1 MKSNFFLLFLIVIF
15 NISFVF
21 SQYNELGET
30 RDSVDL
36 YNEILQNANVESA
49 RKEIELTVRS
59 VDISKFPFITIMVEA
74 YNKLGEPLDTLSA
87 SLVSVFENNRPR
99 EVVKVEKIP
108 VATNVPVD
116 FVFLVDKTGSMQQ
129 SINSV
134 RDNILSF
141 TDNLVKRGIDYKV
154 GLILFSDDVENIYDP
169 TVNIHE
175 FISWISTV
183 KARGG
188 GDEKENALEALE
200 SAIGLKWRPEANKV
214 CVLITD
220 APYHL
225 KGEDGNGV
233 TNLTTES
240 IIELLQRNEVRVF
253 SIVPKKLTD
262 YKFISGKTRGTFFDY
277 NLPFNTILD
286 NFSNQLTNLYNVTYV
301 SEENTIPDSI
311 EIALF
316 SVEKKQL
323 IRKTIPIVE
332 LGRKLIIENLLYK
345 SASAVLPDVV
355 KELDIVAD
363 FILNKPNIEVLIEG
377 HTDAVGSHAL
387 NDNLS
392 LARAESVKSY
402 LIKRGI
408 TENRIKTIGFGKRK
422 PIASNDNEFGRRL
435 NRRTEIVIISK

>member
-1 MKSNFFLLFLIVIF
+1 MKSNFFLVFLIVIF
-15 NISFVF
+15 NFVF
-21 SQYNELGET
+21 AFSQVNELGSSQ
-30 RDSVDL
+30 DSVNL
-36 YNEILQNANVESA
+36 YNDILQNANVESA

-59 VDISKFPFITIMVEA
+59 VDISKFPYITIMVEA
-74 YNKLGEPLDTLSA
+74 YNKLGEPLDSLSK
-87 SLVSVFENNRPR
+87 SLVSVFENGNPR

-108 VATNVPVD
+108 IAMDVPVD

-169 TVNIHE
+169 TVNIHD

-200 SAIGLKWRPEANKV
+200 TAVNMKWRPEANKV

-220 APYHL
+220 APYHV

-233 TNLTTES
+233 TNQTTTS

-262 YKFISGKTRGTFFDY
+262 YAVISSKTRGTYFDY
-277 NLPFNTILD
+277 NLPFNKILD
-286 NFSNQLTNLYNVTYV
+286 NFSNQLTNLYNVTYI
-301 SEENTIPDSI
+301 SEEKTIPDSI

-316 SVEKKQL
+316 SVEKRQL
-323 IRKTIPIVE
+323 IKKTIPIVE

-345 SASAVLPDVV
+345 SASAILPEQV

-363 FILNKPNIEVLIEG
+363 FILNKPKIEVLIEG
-377 HTDAVGSHAL
+377 HTDAIGSHAL
-387 NDNLS
+387 NDKLS
-392 LARAESVKSY
+392 LDRAESVKSY
-402 LIKRGI
+402 LIKHGI
-408 TENRIKTIGFGKRK
+408 AISRIQTIGFGKRK